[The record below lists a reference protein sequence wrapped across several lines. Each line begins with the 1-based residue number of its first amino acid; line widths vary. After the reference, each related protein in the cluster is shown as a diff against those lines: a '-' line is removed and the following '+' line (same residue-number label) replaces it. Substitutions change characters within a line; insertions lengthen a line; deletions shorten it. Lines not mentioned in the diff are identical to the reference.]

1 MSQMAESET
10 RKLLASKEAQL
21 RSILATS
28 PSAMVVI
35 DEWGGI
41 CAFSAAAEVMFG
53 FQAKEIIGRNV
64 NVLMPEPDST
74 SHDEYIRNYLTSGE
88 PRIIGFGRRVHGRR
102 KDGTTFALH
111 LEIGESNAGGRRL
124 FTAFMHDLSA
134 EETSEAEIRQLQAEL
149 MRQSRVGILTTMATA
164 LAHEINQPLAAIC
177 NYLEAAQ
184 AMMEASPP
192 HSDSISIQNVL
203 RDATREASRAGQIV
217 TRLRRF
223 IARGDLQRS
232 LMMPSDL
239 LEQSCA
245 LASMEAK
252 EKGLRCV
259 VRVSPSEEPILVDPV
274 QIQQVLINLARNA
287 IEAMSESNAPQ
298 KIVFSVSVTDDFVR
312 FGVQD
317 SGPGLPP
324 DHKLF
329 IPFNSTKHDG
339 MGLGLSICKTIIEAH
354 GGEIWHEPVE
364 PHGSIFKFT
373 IPVARRDHDDD
384 RY

>member
-1 MSQMAESET
+1 MNFAAERNT
-10 RKLLASKEAQL
+10 RKLLASSEAQL

-35 DEWGGI
+35 DEWGVI
-41 CAFSAAAEVMFG
+41 CAFSAAAETMFG
-53 FQAKEIIGRNV
+53 FRANEVLGRNV
-64 NVLMPEPDST
+64 NVLMPQPNST
-74 SHDEYIRNYLTSGE
+74 SHDGYIRNYLTSGE
-88 PRIIGFGRRVHGRR
+88 PQIIGIGRRVHGRR
-102 KDGTTFALH
+102 KDGATFALH

-134 EETSEAEIRQLQAEL
+134 EETSEAELRQLQSEL

-192 HSDSISIQNVL
+192 HYDSTSIRNAL
-203 RDATREASRAGQIV
+203 RDATKEAGRAGQIV
-217 TRLRRF
+217 SRLRRF

-232 LMMPSDL
+232 LTMPSDL

-252 EKGLRCV
+252 ERGLRCV

-298 KIVFSVSVTDDFVR
+298 KIVFSVSVTDGFVR

-339 MGLGLSICKTIIEAH
+339 MGLGLSICKTIVEAH

-364 PHGSIFKFT
+364 PHGSIFRFT

-384 RY
+384 RH